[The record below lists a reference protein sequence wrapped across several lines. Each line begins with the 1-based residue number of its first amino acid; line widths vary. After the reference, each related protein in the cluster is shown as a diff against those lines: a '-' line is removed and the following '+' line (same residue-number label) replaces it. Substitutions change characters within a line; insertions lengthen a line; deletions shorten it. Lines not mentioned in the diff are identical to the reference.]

1 MTKYFKILFYFLF
14 IFEADVKEILKK
26 LEEYINLNKDSNNS
40 IKKESIKNFLW
51 EKESKIQDLLRFIR
65 EPKPKEYEKYFHSS
79 ESTYEKL
86 PNINPNLVPI
96 KNKDGENSFYC
107 AISIILYGDDSRWY
121 WFKVGILY
129 YFIKNEKPFPIAF
142 NQDFFD
148 EASKRIEKQIKIYS
162 SAGEILFESK
172 CENSEKTSILIAFNK
187 DKNHFIPFLLVNT

>member
-1 MTKYFKILFYFLF
+1 MTKDLKFLFYFLF
-14 IFEADVKEILKK
+14 IFEADVEKILIKF
-26 LEEYINLNKDSNNS
+26 EEYINPDKDS
-40 IKKESIKNFLW
+40 KKESIKNYLGQ
-51 EKESKIQDLLRFIR
+51 KESQIQELLRFIR

-86 PNINPNLVPI
+86 PIVPNMLPI

-107 AISIILYGDDSRWY
+107 AISIIIFRDESRWC

-148 EASKRIEKQIKIYS
+148 EVAKIIEKQIQIYS
-162 SAGEILFESK
+162 STGEILFESK
-172 CENSEKTSILIAFNK
+172 CENSEKPSIVIAFNE
-187 DKNHFIPFLLVNT
+187 DKNHFIPFLLVKNKY